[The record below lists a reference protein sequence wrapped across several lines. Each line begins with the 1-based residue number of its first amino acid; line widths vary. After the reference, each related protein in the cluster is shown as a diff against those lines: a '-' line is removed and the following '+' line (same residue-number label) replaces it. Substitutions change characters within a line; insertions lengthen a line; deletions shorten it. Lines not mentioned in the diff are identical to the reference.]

1 MNSIT
6 SILHSEILK
15 FQNATKV
22 KPKYLI
28 IHPLTIK
35 KIILEHGFNYFT
47 KNTLDHVF
55 GIKIIRSKDIDEN
68 TFLFSLEV

>member
-1 MNSIT
+1 MDSIT
-6 SILHSEILK
+6 SILHSEIIK

-35 KIILEHGFNYFT
+35 KIVLEHGFDYFI
-47 KNTLDHVF
+47 KNTLDHIF
-55 GIKIIRSKDIDEN
+55 EIKIIRSKDIDEN
-68 TFLFSLEV
+68 KFLFSLEN